1 MCLFLWSKYIGSS
14 VAVQFINAKLF
25 EKIGVSIEI
34 TDLATVFGVVTSFL
48 GSCTLTS
55 TFAVRGSG
63 ECVGRCQLDYTQ
75 CRAWSYTPETGCT
88 LCLAISNQEN
98 QLSNGSSLELRPTMV
113 NIHLLIPFMEF
124 RDGSGKTLYFCRILF
139 RVGFI
144 RNSFPS

>member
-1 MCLFLWSKYIGSS
+1 MTNFPLQNKIIVFCVFILCCKYFGSA

-25 EKIGVSIEI
+25 EKIGDSIEV

-55 TFAVRGSG
+55 SFAVRGSG

-98 QLSNGSSLELRPTMV
+98 QLSNGSSLELGPTMV
-113 NIHLLIPFMEF
+113 NMHLLRPFAKF
-124 RDGSGKTLYFCRILF
+124 QDGSGK
-139 RVGFI
+139 
-144 RNSFPS
+144 